1 MGIPEPIAKRHASK
15 RGMTAEQKTAI
26 QKVAVAYGWHE
37 MTASD
42 LGLLLWCLFRYYVM
56 RL

>member
-1 MGIPEPIAKRHASK
+1 M
-15 RGMTAEQKTAI
+15 MTATQKSAV
-26 QKVAVAYGWHE
+26 QKVAAAHGWHE

-42 LGLLLWCLFRYYVM
+42 LKLLLWCLFRYYVM